1 MSRSDLPEI
10 RALRRGMISPHGHC
24 SYKFLQLLKIDRLG
38 QMMIETGVHAAAH
51 ILLHAKAAES
61 DADK

>member
-1 MSRSDLPEI
+1 MRV
-10 RALRRGMISPHGHC
+10 LRGGMISPHRHC